1 MNLFDQVR
9 RNSSP
14 LKHYEREFMCS
25 VEGVLLPNEA
35 FDYDLGQRDFMCR
48 ECRAREV
55 EDDRQEQEDNAT

>member
-1 MNLFDQVR
+1 MNLFDQAR
-9 RNSSP
+9 SKASP

-55 EDDRQEQEDNAT
+55 EDDRKQAKEDT